1 MEKKK
6 QTTNRSKPTQP
17 DKLNFQLNQNTNMN
31 PELIDNGLRRD
42 VVDTKQQA
50 NAFHEKYVERFT
62 HTSSLTTCNISLTT
76 PNIFS
81 QIKIL
86 PATKEK
92 KHKTNRKKKQNIT
105 RNQEH
110 ADITA
115 LINWQNCK

>member
-1 MEKKK
+1 
-6 QTTNRSKPTQP
+6 
-17 DKLNFQLNQNTNMN
+17 MN

-62 HTSSLTTCNISLTT
+62 HTSSLANISLTT

-86 PATKEK
+86 PSTATKRNTKQTEK
-92 KHKTNRKKKQNIT
+92 RNKTLQGIKNTQI
-105 RNQEH
+105 
-110 ADITA
+110 
-115 LINWQNCK
+115 